1 MAKSVAFAAL
11 AGLAGVSAFQQ
22 PAPIQN
28 AVSGASKM
36 TMMAEMSKAVPFLTK
51 PKNLDGSM
59 AGDNGF
65 DPLKLSEIEDVGLD
79 LYWMR
84 EAELKHGRVAMLACA
99 GIFFTTVHGS
109 ILPGFP
115 DAAGKSQMD
124 VFWQVWEDH
133 PFNIGGG
140 LFGFFIVEVVSGL
153 AITKGRESGDRAP
166 GDYGFDPL
174 KMSSTP
180 EKAADYALK
189 EVKNGRLAMMAAA
202 GMILQG
208 VTTHESIFANVQ

>member
-133 PFNIGGG
+133 PSTLAVASSASSLWRWSPAWPSPRAASLATVPRG
-140 LFGFFIVEVVSGL
+140 LRFRPSEDVL
-153 AITKGRESGDRAP
+153 H
-166 GDYGFDPL
+166 
-174 KMSSTP
+174 P